1 MNAAEEDLHDLASG
15 ALVVI
20 LGKAARISRGGFI
33 WVITLLCGLEV
44 QGLYSLAWAVCT
56 TLNKLARFGLPRG
69 VVFFVA
75 AERVDEDDGG
85 GGKAIAVGALLATI
99 VSAVVVAGLHL
110 SADRLALFYDRPIA
124 TALRIMSWT
133 APFVALT
140 WVLTSATRAL
150 RIVRYDVYVRSIAG
164 PLVLFAGGT
173 AVGLAGLGL
182 EAIACVQ
189 LLMAGGNLAFAA
201 YLFKRHFPLAATI
214 RRAAAVPRWR
224 PMARFC
230 APVAFTDLVYGLVVQ
245 LDVLMLGWF
254 VDMSLVGIYVL
265 VRRLASALLKAPQAF
280 DAMFSTV
287 VSDLTARG
295 RDDELGN
302 RYVTVTRWILTV
314 NLPVIVCLLVIGGPA
329 LQLLDASR
337 LAEVAHAELALRVL
351 FILGLGMMVQSV
363 FFVAEPLLAMS
374 GRPGLNL
381 VNNLVWLAANFGLN
395 LWLIDAYGI
404 AGAALGAALA
414 MVLVNLLRLV
424 EVHIFRGVL
433 PFSPAQ
439 LKPLVAAAA
448 AALPAWW
455 LLDATPGK
463 VWPAV
468 LPASAFLLTY
478 FLGLL
483 LLRPEPED
491 RAMLSALWR
500 RLRR

>member
-1 MNAAEEDLHDLASG
+1 
-15 ALVVI
+15 
-20 LGKAARISRGGFI
+20 
-33 WVITLLCGLEV
+33 
-44 QGLYSLAWAVCT
+44 
-56 TLNKLARFGLPRG
+56 
-69 VVFFVA
+69 
-75 AERVDEDDGG
+75 
-85 GGKAIAVGALLATI
+85 
-99 VSAVVVAGLHL
+99 
-110 SADRLALFYDRPIA
+110 
-124 TALRIMSWT
+124 
-133 APFVALT
+133 
-140 WVLTSATRAL
+140 
-150 RIVRYDVYVRSIAG
+150 
-164 PLVLFAGGT
+164 
-173 AVGLAGLGL
+173 
-182 EAIACVQ
+182 
-189 LLMAGGNLAFAA
+189 
-201 YLFKRHFPLAATI
+201 
-214 RRAAAVPRWR
+214 
-224 PMARFC
+224 MARFC